1 MGPRTA
7 YYRCGDAKKRGT
19 CKNVLS
25 VREDIARVCIFKA
38 LRDALFTPAAVA
50 HLRRRIAE
58 RLGDSA
64 RVADAEMKE
73 RLDRLARTEQRI
85 RGLVTFIADGD
96 HSSYVRDTLRDLEA
110 QASTE
115 RGAIKNMKDRMAA
128 PVDRP
133 TPDRILARAQKLGAV
148 LTADPFKPARL

>member
-96 HSSYVRDTLRDLEA
+96 HSSYVRDTLWDLEA

-115 RGAIKNMKDRMAA
+115 RGAIRNMKDRMAA